1 MDKEWASYDRNT
13 PEYKQGARKFVDTVQ
28 ANLGNPEKIRC
39 PCISCRNGK
48 RHNYNIV
55 YDHLIVPGINPLYT
69 KWIFHGEETTS
80 ADLQGNVEIPEIYRM
95 FKDACFEDDDVQE
108 PTGRRHVPDYENLLE
123 EAELPIYTGST
134 WTKMSAT
141 VACYKFKARHSLS
154 NTGFDELLEMIHS
167 FLPKDNILPNSL
179 YSTKKLLKAFD
190 LAAFDGTQEHRL
202 KPRQLT
208 GSEIFEV
215 VKNIKNDWGKKK
227 KKKKGDNRKKKSAV
241 RKRKRDGLSSC
252 DDDSEDDGDDP
263 MKLTIRWKKKSI
275 FFELPYWQNLLLH
288 HNLDMMHIEKNI
300 FHLVQEVLIGGPVH
314 LRWMFPFERYVSV
327 LNHYVKNRSNP
338 EGCIA
343 ENYLAEEI
351 THFCSGYIQQ
361 AADIGVQYKR
371 NEVDEDETILEGQ
384 PFGRKRTR
392 PMTSS
397 MLEIAHRYV
406 LTNTTEL
413 DPWKEIH
420 KGELK
425 LKDGWLAKN
434 ESLLEKKHW
443 NTFSDWLSNRVRTG
457 DCGDMSSTTRWIAC
471 KPRRNVLSCSGYKI
485 NGNRFH
491 TREAEKVTQN
501 SGVSVEAYTQCRA
514 SARDTMHRL
523 DRVQY
528 YGVIKEIILL
538 DYRNFK
544 VPLFDC
550 EWANI
555 GNGVKVEDGFTLVNL
570 HQGQHQFQRDPFIFA
585 SQAKQVFYSRDSD
598 TSNWYV
604 VLRAPPRGFYEND
617 NFDENDYMPTT
628 PLDVS
633 QLGINFGDED
643 YTRSQA
649 NVMTDVSVMDRV
661 CIAYI
666 IT

>member
-1 MDKEWASYDRNT
+1 MLFFS
-13 PEYKQGARKFVDTVQ
+13 FV
-28 ANLGNPEKIRC
+28 
-39 PCISCRNGK
+39 
-48 RHNYNIV
+48 
-55 YDHLIVPGINPLYT
+55 
-69 KWIFHGEETTS
+69 
-80 ADLQGNVEIPEIYRM
+80 
-95 FKDACFEDDDVQE
+95 
-108 PTGRRHVPDYENLLE
+108 
-123 EAELPIYTGST
+123 
-134 WTKMSAT
+134 
-141 VACYKFKARHSLS
+141 
-154 NTGFDELLEMIHS
+154 
-167 FLPKDNILPNSL
+167 
-179 YSTKKLLKAFD
+179 AFD
-190 LAAFDGTQEHRL
+190 CHYLHSKIYCILLF
-202 KPRQLT
+202 LT
-208 GSEIFEV
+208 
-215 VKNIKNDWGKKK
+215 
-227 KKKKGDNRKKKSAV
+227 R
-241 RKRKRDGLSSC
+241 
-252 DDDSEDDGDDP
+252 
-263 MKLTIRWKKKSI
+263 
-275 FFELPYWQNLLLH
+275 
-288 HNLDMMHIEKNI
+288 
-300 FHLVQEVLIGGPVH
+300 
-314 LRWMFPFERYVSV
+314 
-327 LNHYVKNRSNP
+327 
-338 EGCIA
+338 
-343 ENYLAEEI
+343 
-351 THFCSGYIQQ
+351 
-361 AADIGVQYKR
+361 
-371 NEVDEDETILEGQ
+371 
-384 PFGRKRTR
+384 
-392 PMTSS
+392 
-397 MLEIAHRYV
+397 
-406 LTNTTEL
+406 
-413 DPWKEIH
+413 IH
-420 KGELK
+420 KDELK
-425 LKDGWLAKN
+425 LKDGRLAKN